1 MAMHASTKIK
11 NCVHAIKFSQQL
23 SSVVVWIACLL
34 AGWLADK
41 QIAERNKLLFLTLQ
55 QLDYIFIF
63 IFFFSIIS
71 IIMSSSSSS
80 SSSSAQISSSCPF
93 GCSKISQ
100 LFCLAANLGG
110 NFFDV

>member
-1 MAMHASTKIK
+1 
-11 NCVHAIKFSQQL
+11 
-23 SSVVVWIACLL
+23 VWIACLL
-34 AGWLADK
+34 ACWLADK